1 LNSSGTCVGVYDQAM
16 DALGAL
22 LEGPRARGAFLLRA
36 MMDPP
41 WSMRIEDEAP
51 VAVVAMVSGTAWI
64 VPDGEPAMC
73 LKPGD
78 VAVCRG
84 PEHYT
89 VAHDP
94 DQRPDIRILPGERCV
109 TAAGV
114 ELVDTMNLGVRTWG
128 NSADGGT
135 VMLVG
140 TYQLDGDVSQRLLNV
155 LPPRVVLAADEWDC
169 PLIPVLAGEI
179 TKDDPGQDVVLDRL
193 LDLLLIAVL
202 RTWFS
207 RPEAGAPGW
216 YRAQGD
222 PIVGRAIRML
232 HHNPAHPWTVAGLA
246 RETGVSRAAFARRF
260 SDLVGEPPMAF
271 LTNWRLALAADLLRE
286 PSATVGAVARQV
298 GYGSSFALSTAFK
311 RVRGVSP
318 QGFREALLA

>member
-1 LNSSGTCVGVYDQAM
+1 MSSHGSARREPVVRCRAAAIPAAISAPTKNTRNRPLTMTTLIFCMASTNVRSSLRPSDGMIVLENVKNRPAMTPSASAATPRVSVRMVSMPFIQGPERASEPWFNSSSACVSVYDRAM

-36 MMDPP
+36 VMDPP

-51 VAVVAMVSGTAWI
+51 LAVVAMVGGTAWI
-64 VPDGEPAMC
+64 VPDGEPALR

-140 TYQLDGDVSQRLLNV
+140 TYQLDGDVSQRLLNA

-179 TKDDPGQDVVLDRL
+179 TKDDPGQDVVL
-193 LDLLLIAVL
+193 
-202 RTWFS
+202 
-207 RPEAGAPGW
+207 
-216 YRAQGD
+216 
-222 PIVGRAIRML
+222 
-232 HHNPAHPWTVAGLA
+232 
-246 RETGVSRAAFARRF
+246 
-260 SDLVGEPPMAF
+260 
-271 LTNWRLALAADLLRE
+271 
-286 PSATVGAVARQV
+286 
-298 GYGSSFALSTAFK
+298 
-311 RVRGVSP
+311 
-318 QGFREALLA
+318 